1 MNDVVV
7 VGAGPVGLLLAAE
20 LRLVGVGVTVIER
33 AAARSPHSK
42 ALTLHPRTLEVL
54 AMRGLAGPFVREGV
68 PLPTG
73 HYGGLPVRL
82 DFSVLDTRFPYTL
95 VLPQLRTER
104 LLEERLRE
112 LGGEIRWEHR
122 ALEVRQDADGAEV
135 DVAGPEGT
143 YTLRAAWVVGCD
155 GAGSTVRSSAGIDF
169 PGTLATATGFLGDVV
184 LDAPPSVPS
193 VDNEHGGFLVVP
205 LADGHH
211 RIAGSTGES
220 LTIPAD
226 QPLTFDE
233 LRGYVRQ
240 VAGTDFG
247 MRAPRWLSRF
257 GNASR
262 QAARYRDGR
271 ILLAGDAAHMHMP
284 MGGQGLNVGLQDAF
298 NLGWKLAAVCQGR
311 APEGL
316 LDTYHAERHPV
327 GAALLENTQAQTV
340 LGATYTADV
349 RALRSVFGRL
359 LAAHPAVNRQFA
371 GELSALDVAYH
382 PAAGKSGEAGET
394 GESGGAG
401 ETGVSG
407 EAGGGHSL
415 AGSRAPDLG
424 LDGAPEPS
432 LYPLLADGRFV
443 LLHLGPGGDAG
454 HGAAEGPGAA
464 DSPGVADARAAAE
477 AIAGSPDRIRAVTAR
492 PTTAHDGWAGRSTV
506 LVRPDGHVAWD
517 AALSSR

>member
-20 LRLVGVGVTVIER
+20 LRLVGVDVTVIER

-42 ALTLHPRTLEVL
+42 ALTLHPRSLEVL
-54 AMRGLAGPFVREGV
+54 AMRGLAEPFVRAGV
-68 PLPTG
+68 PVPTG

-104 LLEERLRE
+104 LLEERLRA
-112 LGGEIRWEHR
+112 LGGEIRRRHR

-135 DVAGPEGT
+135 DVAGPDGT
-143 YTLRAAWVVGCD
+143 YTLRTAWVVGCD
-155 GAGSTVRSSAGIDF
+155 GAGSAVRTSAGIDF
-169 PGTLATATGFLGDVV
+169 PGTRATTTGILGDVV

-193 VDNEHGGFLVVP
+193 VDNEYGGFLIVP

-211 RIAGSTGES
+211 RVAGSTRES
-220 LTIPAD
+220 RTIPAD
-226 QPLTFDE
+226 RPLTFEE
-233 LRGYVRQ
+233 LRGHVRQ

-257 GNASR
+257 GNAAR

-271 ILLAGDAAHMHMP
+271 VLLAGDAAHMHMP

-311 APEGL
+311 APDGL

-340 LGATYTADV
+340 LGATYTPDA

-371 GELSALDVAYH
+371 GELSALDVAY
-382 PAAGKSGEAGET
+382 PADGADGAADRLT
-394 GESGGAG
+394 GTRPADRL
-401 ETGVSG
+401 TGT
-407 EAGGGHSL
+407 
-415 AGSRAPDLG
+415 RAPDLG

-443 LLHLGPGGDAG
+443 LLRLGPDGDTG
-454 HGAAEGPGAA
+454 REP
-464 DSPGVADARAAAE
+464 ADALATAA
-477 AIAGSPDRIRAVTAR
+477 AIAGGPDRIRAVTAR
-492 PTTAHDGWAGRSTV
+492 PTTTHDGWAGPRTV

-517 AALSSR
+517 TALSTK

>member
-20 LRLVGVGVTVIER
+20 LRLVGVDVTVIER

-42 ALTLHPRTLEVL
+42 ALTLHPRSLEVL

-68 PLPTG
+68 PVPTG

-95 VLPQLRTER
+95 VLPQLRTEQ
-104 LLEERLRE
+104 LLEERLRK

-135 DVAGPEGT
+135 DVAGPDGT
-143 YTLRAAWVVGCD
+143 YTLRTAWVVGCD
-155 GAGSTVRSSAGIDF
+155 GAGSTVRGSAGIDF
-169 PGTLATATGFLGDVV
+169 PGTSATTTGFLGDVV

-211 RIAGSTGES
+211 RIAGTTGES
-220 LTIPAD
+220 LAIPAD

-233 LRGYVRQ
+233 LRRYVRQ

-271 ILLAGDAAHMHMP
+271 VLLAGDAAHMHMP

-327 GAALLENTQAQTV
+327 GAALLENTRAQTV
-340 LGATYTADV
+340 LGAAHTADV

-371 GELSALDVAYH
+371 GELSALDVAYG
-382 PAAGKSGEAGET
+382 PAVGKSGEAVET
-394 GESGGAG
+394 GEPGGAG
-401 ETGVSG
+401 EQAGAAERG
-407 EAGGGHSL
+407 EAGGGRSL
-415 AGSRAPDLG
+415 VGTRAPDLG
-424 LDGAPEPS
+424 LAGAPEPS

-443 LLHLGPGGDAG
+443 LLHLDPGGDAG
-454 HGAAEGPGAA
+454 RGTPDGPGA
-464 DSPGVADARAAAE
+464 ADARAAAE
-477 AIAGSPDRIRAVTAR
+477 TIAGSPDRIRTVTAR
-492 PTTAHDGWAGRSTV
+492 PTTAHDGWAGRSMV

-517 AALSSR
+517 GALSSR

>member
-1 MNDVVV
+1 MVNDVVV

-20 LRLVGVGVTVIER
+20 LRLVGVDVTVIER

-42 ALTLHPRTLEVL
+42 ALTLHPRSLEVL
-54 AMRGLAGPFVREGV
+54 AMRGLAEPFVREGV
-68 PLPTG
+68 PVPTG

-95 VLPQLRTER
+95 VLPQLRTEQ
-104 LLEERLRE
+104 LLEERLLA
-112 LGGEIRWEHR
+112 LGGEIRRRHR

-135 DVAGPEGT
+135 DVAGPDGT
-143 YTLRAAWVVGCD
+143 YTLRTAWVVGCD
-155 GAGSTVRSSAGIDF
+155 GAGSAVRTSAGIDF
-169 PGTLATATGFLGDVV
+169 PGTGTTTTGLLGDVV
-184 LDAPPSVPS
+184 LDAPPSAPS
-193 VDNEHGGFLVVP
+193 VDNEYGGFLIVP

-211 RIAGSTGES
+211 RIAGSTRES
-220 LTIPAD
+220 ATIPAD
-226 QPLTFDE
+226 RPLTFEE
-233 LRGYVRQ
+233 LRGHVRR

-257 GNASR
+257 GNAAR

-271 ILLAGDAAHMHMP
+271 VLLAGDAAHMHMP

-311 APEGL
+311 APDGL

-340 LGATYTADV
+340 LGATHTPDAQ
-349 RALRSVFGRL
+349 ALRSVFGRL
-359 LAAHPAVNRQFA
+359 LATHPAVNRQFA
-371 GELSALDVAYH
+371 GELSALDLAY
-382 PAAGKSGEAGET
+382 PADGAADRLT
-394 GESGGAG
+394 G
-401 ETGVSG
+401 T
-407 EAGGGHSL
+407 
-415 AGSRAPDLG
+415 RAPDLG

-443 LLHLGPGGDAG
+443 LLDLGPEGDAG
-454 HGAAEGPGAA
+454 RERG
-464 DSPGVADARAAAE
+464 DALATAG
-477 AIAGSPDRIRAVTAR
+477 AIAGSPDRIRAVSAR
-492 PTTAHDGWAGRSTV
+492 PTTTHDGWAGRRTV

-517 AALSSR
+517 AALSTR

>member
-1 MNDVVV
+1 MVNDVVV

-68 PLPTG
+68 PMPTG

-95 VLPQLRTER
+95 VLPQLRTEQ

-135 DVAGPEGT
+135 DVAGPEGA

-169 PGTLATATGFLGDVV
+169 PGALATTTGFLGDVV

-220 LTIPAD
+220 LTVPAD

-311 APEGL
+311 VPEGL

-340 LGATYTADV
+340 LGATHTADG

-382 PAAGKSGEAGET
+382 PAVGKSGEAGET
-394 GESGGAG
+394 GEPGGAG
-401 ETGVSG
+401 ETGEPG
-407 EAGGGHSL
+407 GAGGGHSL

-454 HGAAEGPGAA
+454 HAAADGPGA
-464 DSPGVADARAAAE
+464 ADARAAAE
-477 AIAGSPDRIRAVTAR
+477 AIDGRPDRIRAVTAR

>member
-20 LRLVGVGVTVIER
+20 LRLVGVDVTVIER

-42 ALTLHPRTLEVL
+42 ALTLHPRSLEVL

-68 PLPTG
+68 PMPTG

-95 VLPQLRTER
+95 VLPQLRTEQ

-112 LGGEIRWEHR
+112 LGGEIRWRHR

-135 DVAGPEGT
+135 EVAGPDGT

-169 PGTLATATGFLGDVV
+169 PGTRATTTGFLGDVV
-184 LDAPPSVPS
+184 LDAPPSAPS

-211 RIAGSTGES
+211 RIAGTTGES
-220 LTIPAD
+220 LAVPAD

-233 LRGYVRQ
+233 LRGYVRR

-257 GNASR
+257 GNAAR

-271 ILLAGDAAHMHMP
+271 VLLAGDAAHMHMP

-327 GAALLENTQAQTV
+327 GAALLENTQAQTM
-340 LGATYTADV
+340 LGATYTADA

-371 GELSALDVAYH
+371 GELSALDVAYR
-382 PAAGKSGEAGET
+382 PAEGEP
-394 GESGGAG
+394 GGAG
-401 ETGVSG
+401 ERGGTGEPG
-407 EAGGGHSL
+407 GAGGGHSL
-415 AGSRAPDLG
+415 AGTRAPDLG
-424 LDGAPEPS
+424 LAGAPEPS

-454 HGAAEGPGAA
+454 RGTA
-464 DSPGVADARAAAE
+464 DGPGVAGARAAAE

-492 PTTAHDGWAGRSTV
+492 PTTAHDGWAGRDTV